1 MREIGFPAEGEELL
15 RRYGIKKEQ
24 VSPVQFNK
32 GESVL
37 EQGFPVR
44 ALYFIVSGSARIQT
58 YSADGKMLSFGTAGS
73 GSALG
78 DMELLMGLE
87 NSCNTVMALTKLV
100 CLALPYTSAA
110 RLAKTNPA
118 LSYQLGHNAA
128 LLWWYRNNNYVS
140 AFTMDAQ
147 TRLCAY
153 LLENAPD
160 GVIRIPLTEI
170 NFAVSTSYRHLLR
183 LIRSLVEEGILA
195 KEGRNYRILN
205 AAELERRA
213 TV

>member
-183 LIRSLVEEGILA
+183 LIRGLVEEGILA
-195 KEGRNYRILN
+195 KEGRNYRILD
-205 AAELERRA
+205 AAELERLA
-213 TV
+213 SV